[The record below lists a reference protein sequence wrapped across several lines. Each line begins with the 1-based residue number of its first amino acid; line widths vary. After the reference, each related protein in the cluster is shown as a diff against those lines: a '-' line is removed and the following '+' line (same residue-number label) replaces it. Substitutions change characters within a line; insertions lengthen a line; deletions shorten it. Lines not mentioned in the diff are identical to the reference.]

1 MCLSVLNNFLYH
13 DQKKKQLP
21 LFSFLLLYQT
31 TWFLRKQDAYA
42 VLSKKKDAY
51 AVKKKEDA

>member
-42 VLSKKKDAY
+42 V
-51 AVKKKEDA
+51 KKKEDA